1 MSKKPASL
9 TSELLVKKGEA
20 LPSSLNPDARAS
32 APEMTAAMAA
42 ASQEDP
48 QAASGPDPSSQAL
61 NSQELGA
68 QRPGQDSQGHATPS
82 SVLLSEETEEA
93 PKRPE
98 PDVVMETDDPAGNS
112 DRTRRFVLG
121 ALIGGAI
128 LVVAGV
134 GMSLLSG
141 RDGGVAPVEPLSQ
154 GEEVAEA
161 PGQGGQVMMD
171 TEERAGAPVESTASE
186 TAAATDEEP
195 SPVRIM
201 PIFPEETPAAD
212 AAEETAGA
220 TPAET
225 ASAAEDPASSES
237 ARALEPAEQGPP
249 APAATPAPAEE
260 APEQAAAPA
269 PEPAP
274 APTAAKP
281 AQTSIASAE
290 GLGTAQSG
298 QYLVQLLSV
307 RSEEAAR
314 GEWARLQGR
323 YEDLLGP
330 HTINIQQADLGE
342 RGIYYRVRTGAFDT
356 KAGANTFCG
365 KLKAAGQDCLV
376 RRAE

>member
-9 TSELLVKKGEA
+9 TSGLLVKKGEA
-20 LPSSLNPDARAS
+20 LPSSLDPDARAS
-32 APEMTAAMAA
+32 APDMTAAMAA
-42 ASQEDP
+42 ASQEP
-48 QAASGPDPSSQAL
+48 PHAASGPDPNA
-61 NSQELGA
+61 QELGSGALGA
-68 QRPGQDSQGHATPS
+68 QRPGQSPQGHDTPS
-82 SVLLSEETEEA
+82 SVLLSEEAEEM

-98 PDVVMETDDPAGNS
+98 PDVVMETDDPTANS

-141 RDGGVAPVEPLSQ
+141 RDGGVAPLDPLTQ
-154 GEEVAEA
+154 GEEAAEA
-161 PGQGGQVMMD
+161 PGAGSQIMMD
-171 TEERAGAPVESTASE
+171 AEERAGAPVETAE
-186 TAAATDEEP
+186 TDMAAATGEEP
-195 SPVRIM
+195 APVRIM
-201 PIFPEETPAAD
+201 PIYPEETPAPEAAD
-212 AAEETAGA
+212 ETAEA
-220 TPAET
+220 APAET
-225 ASAAEDPASSES
+225 AGSES
-237 ARALEPAEQGPP
+237 TPGPRALEAAEQGPP
-249 APAATPAPAEE
+249 APAAAPEPAAEAPA
-260 APEQAAAPA
+260 QAAAPA

-274 APTAAKP
+274 ALEP
-281 AQTSIASAE
+281 AQSAPAPAD

-323 YEDLLGP
+323 YEELLGP
-330 HTINIQQADLGE
+330 HTINIQEADLGE

-356 KAGANTFCG
+356 KAGANSFCG

>member
-9 TSELLVKKGEA
+9 TSGLLVKKGEA
-20 LPSSLNPDARAS
+20 LPSSLDPDARAS

-42 ASQEDP
+42 ASQEP
-48 QAASGPDPSSQAL
+48 PHAASGPDPNA
-61 NSQELGA
+61 QELGSGALGA
-68 QRPGQDSQGHATPS
+68 QRPGQSPQGHDTPS
-82 SVLLSEETEEA
+82 SVLLSEEAEEM

-98 PDVVMETDDPAGNS
+98 PDVVMETDDPTANS

-141 RDGGVAPVEPLSQ
+141 RDGSVAPLDPLTQ

-161 PGQGGQVMMD
+161 PGAGSQIMMD
-171 TEERAGAPVESTASE
+171 AEERAGAPVETAE
-186 TAAATDEEP
+186 TDMAAATGEEP
-195 SPVRIM
+195 APVRIM
-201 PIFPEETPAAD
+201 PIYSEETPAPEAAD
-212 AAEETAGA
+212 ETAEA
-220 TPAET
+220 APAET
-225 ASAAEDPASSES
+225 ADSENTPGT
-237 ARALEPAEQGPP
+237 RALEAAEQGPP
-249 APAATPAPAEE
+249 A
-260 APEQAAAPA
+260 QAAAPEPEPAA

-274 APTAAKP
+274 EPEP
-281 AQTSIASAE
+281 AQSAAAPAD
-290 GLGTAQSG
+290 GVGTAQSG

-323 YEDLLGP
+323 YEELLGP

-356 KAGANTFCG
+356 KGGADSFCG